1 MHPVHKC
8 TQDCETIHKE
18 IIKKII
24 LVLVSSRNR
33 IFNQSNQSASIDHDN
48 NKNKKTIS
56 GNKNNWV
63 SKQLLF
69 LSFIILTYMYIY
81 IHIYLYIYLFTF
93 EYVNI

>member
-24 LVLVSSRNR
+24 LVLVSSRSR
-33 IFNQSNQSASIDHDN
+33 IKNQSNKTNQTSSIEHDN
-48 NKNKKTIS
+48 NKNKNIG

-63 SKQLLF
+63 SKQL
-69 LSFIILTYMYIY
+69 
-81 IHIYLYIYLFTF
+81 
-93 EYVNI
+93 